1 MEALG
6 INVPGLI
13 AQLISFGI
21 LGGLV
26 FAIVYALFLK
36 RR

>member
-13 AQLISFGI
+13 TQLISFGI